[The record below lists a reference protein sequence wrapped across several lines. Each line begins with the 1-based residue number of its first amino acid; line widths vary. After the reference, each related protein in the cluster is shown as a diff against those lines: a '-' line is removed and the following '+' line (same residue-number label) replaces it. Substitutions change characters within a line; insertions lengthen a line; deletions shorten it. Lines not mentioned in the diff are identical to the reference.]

1 MLYIFYVEQEA
12 ILLLFSEI
20 IINEGYTGMNPVS
33 YGYQTCEPS
42 HSYGPAVRTHWL
54 LHYVVSGTGIFLRD
68 GQQHQV
74 RPGEAFVI
82 PPFLET
88 YYEADATDP
97 WKYIWIGFT
106 SDMELPP
113 ELQKPV
119 IRFPGMGNIF
129 ENMRRC
135 QNMQNGKSA
144 FLAGCIWELL
154 SVTLESNNQKNNYIE
169 QALHYMNAEY
179 MTNLSVA
186 LLAQRLNLDRCY
198 FSTLFNRQVGV
209 SPSQYLVKLRL
220 EKAAELML
228 YHNQS
233 PSVAAA
239 SVGYTDIYN
248 FSKMFKKKYGCAP
261 RHYIQANKA
270 VL

>member
-1 MLYIFYVEQEA
+1 MLC
-12 ILLLFSEI
+12 SEI
-20 IINEGYTGMNPVS
+20 IINEGYAGINPVS
-33 YGYQTCEPS
+33 YGYETCKPN

-68 GQQHQV
+68 GQEHHV
-74 RPGEAFVI
+74 RPGEVFVI

-88 YYEADATDP
+88 YYEADAVDP

-106 SDMELPP
+106 CDMKLPP
-113 ELQKPV
+113 ELEKPV
-119 IRFPGMGNIF
+119 IRVPGMGNIF
-129 ENMRRC
+129 ENMHRC

-144 FLAGCIWELL
+144 FLASRIWDLL
-154 SVTLESNNQKNNYIE
+154 ALILESNKQENNYVE
-169 QALHYMNAEY
+169 QALHCMNAEY
-179 MTNLSVA
+179 MTDISVTQ
-186 LLAQRLNLDRCY
+186 LAERLNLDRCY
-198 FSTLFNRQVGV
+198 FSTLFSRQVGV
-209 SPSQYLVKLRL
+209 SPSQYLVNLRL

-228 YHNQS
+228 YHSQS

-261 RHYIQANKA
+261 RQYIQNNNPS
-270 VL
+270 L